1 MPVSSRYRLACGLS
15 LPSGFQPAGRQD
27 PAPAYALWQAVAWL
41 PLPDSSR
48 TAWLRSFQGTV
59 SYSLCKD
66 GMAICSGAMKTAVGA
81 DTSAVVGEV
90 QWVFDPQERL
100 ELRLYFAGEDGTSL
114 AERTY
119 RDVFYEFPGMAGQSI
134 DNELGMRTY
143 YFDEAVKERARTC

>member
-1 MPVSSRYRLACGLS
+1 MLEAFQPLS
-15 LPSGFQPAGRQD
+15 LLARKTEEGFRILLVND
-27 PAPAYALWQAVAWL
+27 L
-41 PLPDSSR
+41 
-48 TAWLRSFQGTV
+48 LRSFQGTV